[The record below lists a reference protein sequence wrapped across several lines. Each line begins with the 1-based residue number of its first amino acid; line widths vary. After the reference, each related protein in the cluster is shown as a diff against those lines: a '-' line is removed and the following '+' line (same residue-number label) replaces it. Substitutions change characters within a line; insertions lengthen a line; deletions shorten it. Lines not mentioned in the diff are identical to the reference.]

1 MFTTAF
7 WAALFERAVKTF
19 AQALV
24 AAIGVGAAVP
34 IWQLGWAEA
43 LGIAATATIL
53 SALTSIASAGIG
65 PTETPSLV
73 DEQGG
78 RHRAEG

>member
-1 MFTTAF
+1 MFTVAF
-7 WAALFERAVKTF
+7 WADLLERAVKTF

-34 IWQLGWAEA
+34 IWHLGWTEA
-43 LGIAATATIL
+43 LGIAATATVL
-53 SALTSIASAGIG
+53 SALTSIASVGVG

-73 DEQGG
+73 AKPGG
-78 RHRAEG
+78 RHRAKE